1 MAIVYFCHVHL
12 SELRR
17 LKHIISWTIWT
28 LVALYVLLLALVHL
42 PFVQRFMGERVAAM
56 LSAKLGTE
64 VSVGR
69 VDVGFLNRLTLDDVV
84 VCDRQSAEL
93 LRANRLSVKVGLWPL
108 LNGRVRISTAQL
120 FGAQIALYRDH
131 ADSEPNWQFA
141 IDAFASNDSTKAPSA
156 PDVAINSLI
165 VRRLS
170 VSYDQ
175 RDALP
180 ATDKPFDTHHIK
192 VTDVSAHIVLKQL
205 TADSLNVAVK
215 RLAFNEQS
223 GLKVARFTAKLE
235 AGRQDALITG
245 VQLQLPASTLA
256 ADTLRLHYPG
266 GRFDESAG
274 LQGQIADS
282 YMTPSD
288 LAWLLPQLRS
298 FDSPID
304 LAATFDGGQKRID
317 CKALSMVSRNED
329 FELAASGSYDDGS
342 WRGDVSRLA
351 VRSTMLA
358 RLAEL
363 LPQMPAP
370 LQRLT
375 HIELTGSAHGRP
387 DGELTADS
395 HVSTS
400 AGDLMAQVVM
410 ADANSFTANISTD
423 SLDLSQ
429 LTDNDQLGMLA
440 TRIALTGRG
449 RQYSVEGT
457 VDQLVYKGYTYRDMA
472 LNALISGESIAGNI
486 HIDDANI
493 ATSLEG
499 ELRRSASGT
508 ALRLTGSIAHFA
520 PARLNLSDR
529 WGDARFSAVV
539 DADVTASSLNDAEGT
554 VDIDDFV
561 MTPADSSKAVYRM
574 DNLHLRSGYDDGI
587 HFVRLNGDMGTAE
600 LKGRFDWSTLPQSF
614 VNYVASRLPTLPGL
628 PADRRPTANDFEL
641 ELRLNDA
648 LWLSHLLNVPLSLNA
663 PLTLNAQVND
673 EASDVN
679 IVATMP
685 AFNYG
690 GDSYTNGRIA
700 LSSDGDSTLCNACL
714 TQQQPRTPEERL
726 KGKDDRELLIQLT
739 AQAGDNLLTTSLNFD
754 NYDLT
759 GNELNDM
766 RGTLNAI
773 TQLYTNDNGKSE
785 AQIRVLPS
793 QFHVRSADWQLEPC
807 DMLYTKDRLTIDQF
821 TLHHADQHFVVDGI
835 ASPLTTDT
843 LTADLKDINIDYL
856 LDLINFHSVRFD
868 GNATGKATLTALFS
882 EPTMQSQLRVDDFT
896 FLDGHMGTLYADAE
910 WNRDA
915 QQIELS
921 ALATDGPEAVTHIDG
936 YIAPSPR
943 KEIDLH
949 IRAEDTSIDF
959 IHSVTKSFISDLDG
973 KAWGELRLHGPL
985 KQMDLTG
992 LMTVNGKAR
1001 LAPLGTVYEMRDDTL
1016 RFTPGGEIVFE
1027 SFPVYDRNNHKG
1039 TVGGS
1044 VHHQHLKNFTYD
1056 LTVDVDGVLVYD
1068 NPGFLADALAGSG
1081 DMAGTIYADGHA
1093 DIRGRQGETVLDC
1106 NVTPLQGS
1114 VFAYNTAS
1122 PDAINNQQFITWGS
1136 KSQPHTMAAHAAA
1149 SHHPADHN
1157 SSSDLRI
1164 NFLINTTPDVSLRL
1178 LMDQHTGDY
1187 ITLEG
1192 NGTINASYYNK
1203 GPFQMFGT
1211 YTVTTGTYG
1220 ITIQNIIKKNFTFQD
1235 GGTVVFGGNPF
1246 DANLN
1251 LKASYTVNG
1260 VSLSDLNLGNSF
1272 TNNTIRVN
1280 CLMNIQGQAGAPTVE
1295 FDMEM
1300 PNVNSEEQQM
1310 IRSVISSEQEMNQ
1323 QVLYLLGIGR
1333 FYTQGANNA
1342 TSQQYDQTQLA
1353 MQSLLSGTVSSQ
1365 INEVL
1370 SQVIKSS
1377 DWNFG
1382 ANISTGNEGWHNAEY
1397 EGLVSGRL
1405 LNNRLLI
1412 NGQFGYRDNATQAT
1426 PSFIGDFDVRY
1437 LLTPNGNVALKVYN
1451 QTNDR
1456 YFTRSALN
1464 TQGVGIILKRDFN
1477 GLSDLFHRRK
1487 SH

>member
-1 MAIVYFCHVHL
+1 MAAACFCHFHL

-28 LVALYVLLLALVHL
+28 LVALYVVLLVLVHL
-42 PFVQRFMGERVAAM
+42 PFVQRFMGERAAAM

-69 VDVGFLNRLTLDDVV
+69 VDVGFLNRLTVDDVV
-84 VCDRQSAEL
+84 VYDRHSEEL

-165 VRRLS
+165 IRRLS

-223 GLKVARFTAKLE
+223 GLKVPRFTAKLE

-266 GRFDESAG
+266 GRFDESAS

-282 YMTPSD
+282 YVTPSD

-304 LAATFDGGQKRID
+304 LTATFDGGQKRID

-329 FELAASGSYDDGS
+329 FELAASGSYDNGE
-342 WRGDVSRLA
+342 WQGDVSRLA
-351 VRSTMLA
+351 VKSTLLTRM
-358 RLAEL
+358 AEV
-363 LPQMPAP
+363 LPQFPTP
-370 LQRLT
+370 LQRLSR
-375 HIELTGSAHGRP
+375 IELTGSAHGRP

-400 AGDLMAQVVM
+400 AGDLTAQVVM

-423 SLDLSQ
+423 SLDLHL
-429 LTDNDQLGMLA
+429 LTDNDQLGMFA
-440 TRIALTGRG
+440 SHIALTGNGQR
-449 RQYSVEGT
+449 YSAEGT
-457 VDQLVYKGYTYRDMA
+457 IDRLAYKGYTYHDIV
-472 LNALISGESIAGNI
+472 LNAVVSDESIAGNV
-486 HIDDANI
+486 HIDDPNI
-493 ATSLEG
+493 ATDLEG
-499 ELRRSASGT
+499 ELKRSAT
-508 ALRLTGSIAHFA
+508 ALRLTGSLAHFS
-520 PARLNLSDR
+520 PARLNLTDR
-529 WGDARFSAVV
+529 WGNARFSAVV

-561 MTPADSSKAVYRM
+561 MTLADSSQTIYRM

-587 HFVRLNGDMGTAE
+587 HFVRMNGDMGTAE
-600 LKGRFDWSTLPQSF
+600 LKGRFDWNTLPQSF

-628 PADRRPTANDFEL
+628 PADRRTTANDFEL
-641 ELRLNDA
+641 ELRMNDA
-648 LWLSHLLNVPLSLNA
+648 LWLSHLLNVPLTLNA
-663 PLTLNAQVND
+663 PLSLNAQVND
-673 EASDVN
+673 ETSDVN

-685 AFNYG
+685 AFTYNG
-690 GDSYTNGRIA
+690 TSYTSGRIA

-714 TQQQPRTPEERL
+714 TQRQPRTPEEHL
-726 KGKDDRELLIQLT
+726 KGKNDREMLIQLT
-739 AQAGDNLLTTSLNFD
+739 AQAGDNYLTTALNFD

-759 GNELNDM
+759 GNEQTDM
-766 RGTLNAI
+766 RGTINAI
-773 TQLYTNDNGKSE
+773 TQLYTNDNGKPE

-793 QFHVRSADWQLEPC
+793 QLHMQSADWQLEPC
-807 DMLYTKDRLTIDQF
+807 DMLYAKDRLTIDQF

-835 ASPLTTDT
+835 ASPLPTDT
-843 LTADLKDINIDYL
+843 LTADLKDINVAYL

-868 GNATGKATLTALFS
+868 GNATGNVVLTSLFG
-882 EPTMQSQLRVDDFT
+882 EPTMHSQLRVDDFM
-896 FLDGHMGTLYADAE
+896 FLDGPMGTLYADAE
-910 WNRDA
+910 WNGEA

-921 ALATDGPEAVTHIDG
+921 ALTTDGPEAVTHIDG
-936 YIAPSPR
+936 FIAPSNR

-949 IRAEDTSIDF
+949 IRAEDTRIAF
-959 IHSVTKSFISDLDG
+959 IHSITKSFLSDIEG
-973 KAWGELRLHGPL
+973 KTWGELRLHGSL

-992 LMTVNGKAR
+992 LMTVNGRAR
-1001 LAPLGTVYEMRDDTL
+1001 LTPLGTVYEMRDDTL
-1016 RFTPGGEIVFE
+1016 RFTPGGEIVFDG
-1027 SFPVYDRNNHKG
+1027 FRVYDRNNRMA
-1039 TVGGS
+1039 TLGGS
-1044 VHHQHLKNFTYD
+1044 VHHEHLKNFTYD
-1056 LTVDVDGVLVYD
+1056 LTVDADGMLVYD
-1068 NPGFLADALAGSG
+1068 HPDFLADALAASG
-1081 DMAGTIYADGHA
+1081 DMAGTVYANGHA
-1093 DIRGRQGETVLDC
+1093 DIRGRQGETVLNC
-1106 NVTPLQGS
+1106 NVTPLHGS

-1136 KSQPHTMAAHAAA
+1136 KHQAHESATLPA
-1149 SHHPADHN
+1149 SSLHPAQ
-1157 SSSDLRI
+1157 SGSDLRI
-1164 NFLINTTPDVSLRL
+1164 NFLINATPDVSLRL
-1178 LMDQHTGDY
+1178 LMDQGTGDY

-1235 GGTVVFGGNPF
+1235 GGTVIFGGNPF

-1251 LKASYTVNG
+1251 LKAYHTVNG

-1272 TNNTIRVN
+1272 TNNTVRVN

-1437 LLTPNGNVALKVYN
+1437 LLTPNGNIALKVYN

>member
-1 MAIVYFCHVHL
+1 MAAACFCHVHL

-28 LVALYVLLLALVHL
+28 LVALYVVLLVLVHL
-42 PFVQRFMGERVAAM
+42 PFVQRFMGERAAAM

-165 VRRLS
+165 IRRLS

-223 GLKVARFTAKLE
+223 GLKVPRFTAKLE

-245 VQLQLPASTLA
+245 VQLQLPASLLA

-266 GRFDESAG
+266 GRFDESAS

-282 YMTPSD
+282 YVTPSD

-329 FELAASGSYDDGS
+329 FELAATGSYDNGE
-342 WRGDVSRLA
+342 WQGDVSRLA
-351 VRSTMLA
+351 VKSTLLT
-358 RLAEL
+358 RLAEV
-363 LPQMPAP
+363 LPQFPTP
-370 LQRLT
+370 LQRLSR
-375 HIELTGSAHGRP
+375 IELTGTAHGLP
-387 DGELTADS
+387 NGELTAES
-395 HVSTS
+395 QLSTS
-400 AGDLMAQVVM
+400 AGNLTAQVM
-410 ADANSFTANISTD
+410 MPDANNFTANISTD
-423 SLDLSQ
+423 SLDLHL
-429 LTDNDQLGMLA
+429 LTDNDQLGMFA
-440 TRIALTGRG
+440 SHIALTGNGQR
-449 RQYSVEGT
+449 YSAEGT
-457 VDQLVYKGYTYRDMA
+457 IDRLAYKGYTYHDIA
-472 LNALISGESIAGNI
+472 LNAVVSDESIAGNV
-486 HIDDANI
+486 HIDDPNI
-493 ATSLEG
+493 ATDLEG
-499 ELRRSASGT
+499 ELKRSATAT
-508 ALRLTGSIAHFA
+508 ALRLTGSLAHFS
-520 PARLNLSDR
+520 PARLNLTDR
-529 WGDARFSAVV
+529 WGNARFSAVV

-561 MTPADSSKAVYRM
+561 MTLADSSQTIYRM

-587 HFVRLNGDMGTAE
+587 HFVRMNGDMGTAE
-600 LKGRFDWSTLPQSF
+600 LKGRFDWNTLPQSF

-628 PADRRPTANDFEL
+628 PADRRTTANDFEL
-641 ELRLNDA
+641 ELRMNDA
-648 LWLSHLLNVPLSLNA
+648 LWLSHLLNVPLTLNA
-663 PLTLNAQVND
+663 PLSLNAQVND
-673 EASDVN
+673 ETSDVN

-685 AFNYG
+685 AFTYNG
-690 GDSYTNGRIA
+690 TSYTSGRIA

-714 TQQQPRTPEERL
+714 TQRQPRTPEEHL
-726 KGKDDRELLIQLT
+726 KGKNDREMLIQLT
-739 AQAGDNLLTTSLNFD
+739 AQAGDNYLTTALNFD

-759 GNELNDM
+759 GNEQTDM
-766 RGTLNAI
+766 RGTINAI
-773 TQLYTNDNGKSE
+773 TQLYTNDNGKPE

-793 QFHVRSADWQLEPC
+793 QLHMQSADWQLEPC

-835 ASPLTTDT
+835 ASPLPTDT

-882 EPTMQSQLRVDDFT
+882 EPTMQSQLRVDDFM
-896 FLDGHMGTLYADAE
+896 FLDGPMGTLYADAE
-910 WNRDA
+910 WNREA

-959 IHSVTKSFISDLDG
+959 IRSVTKSFLSDLDG
-973 KAWGELRLHGPL
+973 KAWGELRLHGSL

-992 LMTVNGKAR
+992 LMTVNGRAR
-1001 LAPLGTVYEMRDDTL
+1001 LTPLGTVYEMRDDTL
-1016 RFTPGGEIVFE
+1016 RFTPGGEIVFDG
-1027 SFPVYDRNNHKG
+1027 FRVYDRNNRMA
-1039 TVGGS
+1039 TLGGS
-1044 VHHQHLKNFTYD
+1044 VHHEHLKNFTYD
-1056 LTVDVDGVLVYD
+1056 LTVDADGMLVYD
-1068 NPGFLADALAGSG
+1068 HPDFLADALAASG
-1081 DMAGTIYADGHA
+1081 DMAGTVYANGHA
-1093 DIRGRQGETVLDC
+1093 DIRGRQGETVLNC
-1106 NVTPLQGS
+1106 NVTPLHGS

-1136 KSQPHTMAAHAAA
+1136 KHQAHESAALPA
-1149 SHHPADHN
+1149 SSLHPAQ
-1157 SSSDLRI
+1157 SGSDLRI
-1164 NFLINTTPDVSLRL
+1164 NFLINATPDVSLRL
-1178 LMDQHTGDY
+1178 LMDQGTGDY

-1235 GGTVVFGGNPF
+1235 GGTVIFGGNPF

-1251 LKASYTVNG
+1251 LKAYHTVNG

-1272 TNNTIRVN
+1272 TNNTVRVN

-1437 LLTPNGNVALKVYN
+1437 LLTPNGNIALKVYN